1 LKPIKEEV
9 TMFEYLVNVMPQLIS
24 GTGITVK
31 LFALTLIGSIP
42 LGILLAFVLAS
53 RLRILKLIVQ
63 VYVWLMR
70 GTPLLLQLIFVF
82 YGLPILGIV
91 FDRFEAALIAFIIN
105 YAAYFAEI
113 FRGGIQSIPAGQ
125 YEAKVLRLSPI
136 QTIQKIIIPQVVKI
150 TLPSVGNEVIN
161 HVKDTSLVYIL
172 GLSDVMRI
180 GKIAMERDSTLL
192 PLVGVGLIY
201 LVMTGV
207 FTLLLKQIETKLDYY
222 R

>member
-1 LKPIKEEV
+1 
-9 TMFEYLVNVMPQLIS
+9 MFEYLVNVMPQLIS

-105 YAAYFAEI
+105 YAAYFCRDFSWRDPIDSSRTIRSRESLA
-113 FRGGIQSIPAGQ
+113 FVPDPNDPKNHHPTSRQDHPAICRQ
-125 YEAKVLRLSPI
+125 
-136 QTIQKIIIPQVVKI
+136 
-150 TLPSVGNEVIN
+150 
-161 HVKDTSLVYIL
+161 
-172 GLSDVMRI
+172 
-180 GKIAMERDSTLL
+180 
-192 PLVGVGLIY
+192 
-201 LVMTGV
+201 
-207 FTLLLKQIETKLDYY
+207 
-222 R
+222 

>member
-1 LKPIKEEV
+1 
-9 TMFEYLVNVMPQLIS
+9 MFEYLVNVMPQLIS

-42 LGILLAFVLAS
+42 LGILFAFVLAS

-113 FRGGIQSIPAGQ
+113 FRGGSNRFQPD
-125 YEAKVLRLSPI
+125 
-136 QTIQKIIIPQVVKI
+136 
-150 TLPSVGNEVIN
+150 N
-161 HVKDTSLVYIL
+161 
-172 GLSDVMRI
+172 
-180 GKIAMERDSTLL
+180 
-192 PLVGVGLIY
+192 
-201 LVMTGV
+201 
-207 FTLLLKQIETKLDYY
+207 TKLRKSCVYPQSK
-222 R
+222 RSKKSSSHKLSRSPCHLSAMKSSILSKTHPSSTSWACQT